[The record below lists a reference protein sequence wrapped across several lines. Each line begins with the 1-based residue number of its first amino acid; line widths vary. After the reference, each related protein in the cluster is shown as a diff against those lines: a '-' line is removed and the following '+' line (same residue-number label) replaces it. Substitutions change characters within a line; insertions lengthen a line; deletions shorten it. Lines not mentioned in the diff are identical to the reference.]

1 MSAWAQLALKIP
13 DRINPR
19 TPFFNLC
26 ILVPLPEAAKF
37 RRMDIE
43 KLQALLQNPIVRIPF
58 MLGLAAGAVIA
69 IAGGFYATFKFLVL
83 IGT

>member
-1 MSAWAQLALKIP
+1 
-13 DRINPR
+13 
-19 TPFFNLC
+19 
-26 ILVPLPEAAKF
+26 
-37 RRMDIE
+37 MDIE

>member
-1 MSAWAQLALKIP
+1 M
-13 DRINPR
+13 
-19 TPFFNLC
+19 
-26 ILVPLPEAAKF
+26 VPLPEAAKF

-58 MLGLAAGAVIA
+58 MLSLAAGAVIA
-69 IAGGFYATFKFLVL
+69 IAGGFYATFKLLVL